1 MKRRE
6 FLKLTAALS
15 AASVAPAASAAA
27 INGAVR
33 GSNNKVLVLVH
44 LAGGNDGLN
53 TLIPYTDPE
62 YYALRPTLAIPANKA
77 IPLDSKAA
85 MHPSLAL
92 LKPYW
97 DKGEMAWLQGLGYNQ
112 PDRSHFRS
120 IDIWESA
127 SSSNERS
134 TTGWLSHV
142 LPQLTDGLHGI
153 VLGQGIGP
161 LAGAKLNAVEMENPK
176 TFLNQAKLINDMS
189 YAHSNVTSMR
199 HILAVQNQLYST
211 AAELSQK
218 LRRRVSVKAR
228 FPKTPF
234 GHQMQSIAEMIVSG
248 VDSPVYKAKLAGFD
262 THAGQ
267 LNSHKNSLYH
277 LSGVL
282 QAFAESMQ
290 RAGRWDDVVLM
301 TYSEFGRRAKE
312 NHSGGTDHGKASAH
326 LVMGGSINGGLYGKS
341 PDLHNLDNGDVRY
354 STDFKAVYG
363 SLARRWWNV
372 KNPWQAHGEIPFV

>member
-15 AASVAPAASAAA
+15 VASATPSVFAM
-27 INGAVR
+27 NNT
-33 GSNNKVLVLVH
+33 GSNKNKVVVLVH
-44 LAGGNDGLN
+44 LDGGNDALN
-53 TLIPYTDPE
+53 TLVPYTDPT
-62 YYALRPTLAIPANKA
+62 YYKLRPKIAIPADKV
-77 IPLDSKAA
+77 IPLDTKAG
-85 MHPSLAL
+85 MHPSLAV

-97 DKGEMAWLQGLGYNQ
+97 DKGEMAWLQGLGYSQ

-127 SSSNERS
+127 SSSNEHS
-134 TTGWLSHV
+134 KAGWLSQV
-142 LPQLTDGLHGI
+142 LPQMTNGLHGI

-161 LAGAKLNAVEMENPK
+161 LAGSKLNAVEMENPK

-189 YAHSNVTSMR
+189 YVDSNITSMR
-199 HILAVQNQLYST
+199 HILDVQNQLYST
-211 AAELSQK
+211 ASELSHK
-218 LRRRVSVKAR
+218 LKRRVPVRAK

-234 GHQMQSIAEMIVSG
+234 GHQMHAIAEMIISG
-248 VDSPVYKAKLAGFD
+248 VNSPVYKAKLGGFD

-282 QAFAESMQ
+282 QAFAESMK

-301 TYSEFGRRAKE
+301 TYSEFGRRVKE
-312 NHSGGTDHGKASAH
+312 NHSGGTDHGQASAH
-326 LVMGGSINGGLYGKS
+326 LIMGGRVKGGMYGQS
-341 PDLHNLDNGDVRY
+341 PDLNNLVKGDVGY

-363 SLARRWWNV
+363 TLARRWWGV
-372 KNPWQAHGEIPFV
+372 QNPWQAHQEIPFV